1 MSTFDPANFRSYS
14 RSSDLSRIMH
24 FTGECNLLAN
34 WCCSLHP
41 GDVGHF
47 LSNGL
52 AGRDP
57 APYCYV
63 YESNGSL
70 DALLLFSAIRSSSW
84 GLLVHPHRRD
94 AVLEDSLVT
103 WAEQHLR
110 HLLTLSG

>member
-1 MSTFDPANFRSYS
+1 MTIFDPARLRSCS
-14 RSSDLSRIMH
+14 GSSDVSRIMR
-24 FTGECNLLAN
+24 FAGECTLLTD

-52 AGRDP
+52 AGCDP

-63 YESNGSL
+63 YASNGSVE
-70 DALLLFSAIRSSSW
+70 ALLLFSAMRSSSW
-84 GLLVHPHRRD
+84 GLLVHPHWRD
-94 AVLEDSLVT
+94 AESESALIS

-110 HLLTLSG
+110 HLL